1 MSHVFIS
8 YVRENESAVKRLCG
22 ELERGGVE
30 IWLDRNEIAPGVS
43 WKDAIRK
50 AIKEG
55 AFFIACFSKEY
66 QSKYKSYMNE
76 ELTLAIEEMRQ
87 LQHDHVWFIPVLL
100 SETDV
105 PARDIGGGRTLLDY
119 QYVPLYQDWNEGVRR
134 ILSAI
139 NPPEKD
145 ALRKKLENVARKK
158 FQHSYIYFEYEAD
171 NMSPDDDP
179 EDDLNY
185 QEWSRLSDEY
195 IELMKKYKEKYL
207 EEYDPYDEKY
217 R

>member
-1 MSHVFIS
+1 MFIS
-8 YVRENESAVKRLCG
+8 YIRENESAVKRLCD
-22 ELERGGVE
+22 ELEQRGIE
-30 IWLDRNEIAPGVS
+30 IWLDRQKIGPGVF

-50 AIKEG
+50 AINKG

-66 QSKYKSYMNE
+66 QSKHKNYMNE

-87 LQHDHVWFIPVLL
+87 LHHDHVWFIPVLL

-119 QYVPLYQDWNEGVRR
+119 QYVPLYHDWNEGVRR

-145 ALRKKLENVARKK
+145 ALRKKLEELAREK
-158 FQHSYIYFEYEAD
+158 FHHYHIYFEIEAED
-171 NMSPDDDP
+171 RSSDDDPDDDH
-179 EDDLNY
+179 NY

-195 IELMKKYKEKYL
+195 RELKKKYKEKYL
-207 EEYDPYDEKY
+207 EEYDPYDERY
-217 R
+217 E